1 MFNLERYNVY
11 LGQTKIADNVP
22 RNVANE
28 LFKTYKAKGIT
39 LIMLPQWA
47 YSEIV

>member
-11 LGQTKIADNVP
+11 LGSTRIAENVP

-28 LFKTYKAKGIT
+28 LFKVYKAKGVT

-47 YSEIV
+47 HNEIV